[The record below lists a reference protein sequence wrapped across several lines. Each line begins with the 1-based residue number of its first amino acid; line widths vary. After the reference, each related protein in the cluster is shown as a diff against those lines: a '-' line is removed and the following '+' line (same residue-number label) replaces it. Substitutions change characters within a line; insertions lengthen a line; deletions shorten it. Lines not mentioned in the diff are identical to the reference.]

1 MNHNLDHKSGLSREK
16 WLELAVQAMSR
27 ECKTKF
33 SLDSLIEA
41 MPVSKGSFYWHFKD
55 RADFLAALVEY
66 WDRKDTQS
74 VIDALENLPESASA
88 ADKLWELMCIVYEM
102 DFGRYDLL
110 IRSLALEFPNIRE
123 AVQTVDRKRLN
134 TVRMLFSELGFKG
147 DELEMRV
154 LAFVSTTS
162 MEGIVFS
169 ELSTEAY
176 ERQLKLRHEFFI
188 RH

>member
-16 WLELAVQAMSR
+16 WLGLAVQAMSR

-33 SLDSLIEA
+33 SLDSLIQA
-41 MPVSKGSFYWHFKD
+41 MPVSKGSFYWHFKG

-74 VIDALENLPESASA
+74 VIDALETLPASASA

-123 AVQTVDRKRLN
+123 AVQAVDRKRLN

-154 LAFVSTTS
+154 LAFVNTTS
-162 MEGIVFS
+162 MDGIVFS
-169 ELSTEAY
+169 GLSAAAF
-176 ERQLKLRHEFFI
+176 ERQLKLRHEFFV